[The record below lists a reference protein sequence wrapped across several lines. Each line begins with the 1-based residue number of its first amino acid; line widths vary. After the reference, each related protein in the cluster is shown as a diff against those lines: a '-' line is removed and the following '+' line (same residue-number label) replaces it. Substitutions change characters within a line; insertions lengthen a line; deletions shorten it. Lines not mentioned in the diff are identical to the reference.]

1 MQNEDYL
8 TASEA
13 RNLMGVT
20 QFKMTQLLKTGELP
34 SERSLRDGR
43 VRLIK
48 RSDMEAWIARAGP
61 RLRKQEEKQGS
72 MAALAF
78 G

>member
-1 MQNEDYL
+1 MQHEEYL

-13 RNLMGVT
+13 RELMGVT

-34 SERSLRDGR
+34 SHKSLRDRR
-43 VRLIK
+43 VSLIK

-61 RLRKQEEKQGS
+61 PLPRRETEKDR
-72 MAALAF
+72 AVA
-78 G
+78 